1 MMKIE
6 DQIKVNRF
14 KNEWHKATVN
24 ILFTNNWLTNELE
37 SRANRKDITL
47 QQFNVLR
54 ILRGKYPYAVSN
66 SMVKSRMINNTPD
79 ISRLVDRMVLK
90 GLVNRTKNDID
101 KRSVDLVITEKGMQ
115 LLNDLE
121 EDMMLGDILYKNI
134 SEEEVLQLSELL
146 DKLRGG

>member
-1 MMKIE
+1 MKIE